1 MENENKKN
9 WHDKS
14 YKILL
19 LIPLALLLFSAIY
32 LVIFYNNNGDIFH
45 KDISLMGGTSITL
58 YGNFDKN
65 SINNDLSDKLPNLNL
80 REVSDL
86 GTGEKIAII
95 IETTN
100 EGEDTKAILEEYL
113 GYELD
118 ETNSSFEFS
127 ESSFTSD
134 FYKQLLIAILI
145 AFVLMSVVVF
155 ILFKS
160 VIPSLTVISCV
171 LINIIMTIA
180 AIDIFGLKIS
190 TGGIIA
196 FLMLIGYSVDTDILL
211 TNRVI
216 KRHDGN
222 LNERIYG
229 AFKTGI
235 TMTFTS
241 LFAVVAA
248 LFVVKSFSTVLTQI
262 FLIIS
267 IGLFFDII
275 NTWITNVSVIKWY
288 MLRKERTK

>member
-14 YKILL
+14 YKLLL

-45 KDISLMGGTSITL
+45 KDISLLGGTSITL
-58 YGNFDKN
+58 YGNFDKT

-100 EGEDTKAILEEYL
+100 EGENTKAILEEYL
-113 GYELD
+113 GYKLD

-160 VIPSLTVISCV
+160 VIPSITVISCV
-171 LINIIMTIA
+171 LVDMIMTIA
-180 AIDIFGLKIS
+180 AIDILGLKIS

-235 TMTFTS
+235 TMTLTA
-241 LFAVVAA
+241 LFAVIAS

-262 FLIIS
+262 FIIIS
-267 IGLFFDII
+267 IGLFFDIV